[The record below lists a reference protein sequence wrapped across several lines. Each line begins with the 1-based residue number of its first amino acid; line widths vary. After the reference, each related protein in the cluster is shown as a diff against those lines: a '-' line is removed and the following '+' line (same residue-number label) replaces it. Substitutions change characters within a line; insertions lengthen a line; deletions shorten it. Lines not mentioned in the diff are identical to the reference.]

1 MTEYIVRA
9 KDLRKESELDKV
21 PKGIGYY
28 KWYAEKQDLNL
39 LLRKLGLSFDSIPQ
53 DQWDIENGLYC
64 IYLGIAKKSLRER
77 LDWHVNDHH
86 TINAVR
92 SGALSTFRQ
101 SLSSVLFSDQ
111 SKEQDTNSFID
122 RLTIHFFYF
131 ENLNSESDIDKKT
144 IEAKE
149 TGLINQYLHILNGSK
164 NHNCF
169 RAGKRLREL
178 RMLGKAKGIE
188 QLSSKL

>member
-1 MTEYIVRA
+1 MIPACIFR
-9 KDLRKESELDKV
+9 DKEHLKEISNLT
-21 PKGIGYY
+21 GYY
-28 KWYAEKQDLNL
+28 KWWAAQSELNVIL
-39 LLRKLGLSFDSIPQ
+39 KALNIQFS
-53 DQWDIENGLYC
+53 DIEKALEIKDGLYC
-64 IYLGIAKKSLRER
+64 IYVGIAVKESVRAR